1 MNNIDRLHHL
11 LLSYLEEEGI
21 RLLQVSKDHMKGKA
35 VVKFHFGLKTAP
47 CILCGPFQDR
57 AREIVCIAHE
67 SGHVMTYKE
76 MSREESRTYL
86 CTMFAAHGIGLDK
99 ISPNGQEF
107 ILGVEARA
115 SVSGFNILK
124 EIGVA
129 PHDLKRVTKLLA
141 Q

>member
-1 MNNIDRLHHL
+1 
-11 LLSYLEEEGI
+11 
-21 RLLQVSKDHMKGKA
+21 
-35 VVKFHFGLKTAP
+35 
-47 CILCGPFQDR
+47 
-57 AREIVCIAHE
+57 
-67 SGHVMTYKE
+67 
-76 MSREESRTYL
+76 
-86 CTMFAAHGIGLDK
+86 MFAAHGIGLDK

-141 Q
+141 QWFATYEALCQKNVVKKFRDGIINDKSAAFLMS